1 MKRSEIAN
9 LIDHTLLKPESTAAD
24 VAALVAEGRRL
35 GVKAVCVSPNLLPL
49 ADTGDLVI
57 ATVCGFPSGA
67 HKSEVKAVEA
77 ARAAAD
83 GAQEVDMVINL
94 AQATTGDNDAVE
106 ADIRAVREAM
116 PADVLL
122 KVIIESAALTD
133 EQIVAVCERP
143 RPPALSS

>member
-35 GVKAVCVSPNLLPL
+35 GVKAVCVSPNMLPL

-83 GAQEVDMVINL
+83 NRRADE
-94 AQATTGDNDAVE
+94 E
-106 ADIRAVREAM
+106 ARVAAE
-116 PADVLL
+116 L
-122 KVIIESAALTD
+122 KKNQDT
-133 EQIVAVCERP
+133 Q
-143 RPPALSS
+143 